1 VSDPRKVHIDV
12 EPSKK
17 IDPMKPFVP
26 PCTCGKPCAPLPSQR
41 VISGGTVVF
50 GGRRTYYAHACVDC
64 IALDKRERL
73 ARRYLTIPEHYRWA
87 DLEEPLLA
95 ERVGADHVAHM
106 GAQLGT
112 LHTRNVIFTGP
123 TQSGKTSLACA
134 LLRRSFDQHEGLRA
148 SFVDAI
154 TLGKAAIQHALGRG
168 EAPEIDR
175 LANVALLVL
184 DDVGQETARDSNPIV
199 DVLFERHQHDRPTWV
214 TTYLSH
220 QEMVDRYNG
229 GLARRLT
236 ERGKVTVVS
245 WRK

>member
-1 VSDPRKVHIDV
+1 
-12 EPSKK
+12 
-17 IDPMKPFVP
+17 
-26 PCTCGKPCAPLPSQR
+26 
-41 VISGGTVVF
+41 VVF

-64 IALDKRERL
+64 IAKDKIQRL
-73 ARRYLTIPEHYRWA
+73 ATRYLTIPEHYRWA
-87 DLEEPLLA
+87 ELGDPLLD
-95 ERVGADHVAHM
+95 ERVGAAHVAHLTP
-106 GAQLGT
+106 QIGT

-123 TQSGKTSLACA
+123 TKSGKTSLACA
-134 LLRRSFDQHEGLRA
+134 LLRRSLDERPSLRA
-148 SFVDAI
+148 AFVDAI
-154 TLGKAAIQHALGRG
+154 TLGKAAMQHALGRG

-175 LANVALLVL
+175 LANVPLLLL
-184 DDVGQETARDSNPIV
+184 DDVGQETSRDPNPIV

-220 QEMVDRYNG
+220 EEMVAKYNG

>member
-1 VSDPRKVHIDV
+1 MSDPRKVHIDV

-112 LHTRNVIFTGP
+112 LHTRLQRGLGIAAEDRPRSAARPASIRSSFNGASASLPRIAGRPRCLRWSARRASTGP
-123 TQSGKTSLACA
+123 RHRCRGSPS
-134 LLRRSFDQHEGLRA
+134 RR
-148 SFVDAI
+148 
-154 TLGKAAIQHALGRG
+154 
-168 EAPEIDR
+168 
-175 LANVALLVL
+175 
-184 DDVGQETARDSNPIV
+184 
-199 DVLFERHQHDRPTWV
+199 
-214 TTYLSH
+214 
-220 QEMVDRYNG
+220 
-229 GLARRLT
+229 
-236 ERGKVTVVS
+236 
-245 WRK
+245 